1 MAISLRISRE
11 QDARRDFVKANFMT
25 SNYGQMAVDLGVSVA
40 TVYHTAKAL
49 GLNRNEK
56 KIIEK
61 KKPIDRAPGIYSNCK
76 SNY

>member
-1 MAISLRISRE
+1 
-11 QDARRDFVKANFMT
+11 MT

-61 KKPIDRAPGIYSNCK
+61 KKTIDRAPGIYSNCK